1 MREGN
6 AKGSQLIIY
15 PDGTLYHI
23 DLKRADSVP
32 ANIFFVGAKERV
44 DAIAHH
50 FDSVRFRHQ
59 NKVRPEF
66 YAIAGMYKGVPM
78 TAFSCGIG
86 VDNIEIVLTEFHA
99 LFEYD
104 HTADR
109 WSDVPKKV
117 NIIRVGTA
125 GTSLKELP
133 IGAIA
138 ISKYSLG
145 LDNLC
150 VYYAKPIQRDATA
163 EKIEQAFLKTS
174 IGAINPLSY
183 CSTATAIV
191 AETLEKKA
199 QECGEKFPMIVS
211 GITTAS
217 PGFFAPEGR
226 SIGRIKTALSF
237 DAFISDIA
245 GFNECGFKIV
255 NHEMETS
262 GLFRIGNELL
272 GYNVGAICLILD
284 NLASDEMIEKK
295 RADERME
302 KCIYIALESMV
313 ELANEEASK

>member
-1 MREGN
+1 MREGK

-23 DLKRADSVP
+23 DLKRADAIPTNV
-32 ANIFFVGAKERV
+32 FFVGAKERV

-50 FDSVRFRHQ
+50 FDSVSFKHQ
-59 NKVRPEF
+59 NKARPEF
-66 YAIAGMYKGVPM
+66 YAVAGIYKGVSM
-78 TAFSCGIG
+78 AAFSCGIG

-104 HTADR
+104 HTADT
-109 WSDVPKKV
+109 WSNVPVKV
-117 NIIRVGTA
+117 NIIRIGTA

-133 IGAIA
+133 VGAIA
-138 ISKYSLG
+138 VSKYSLG

-150 VYYAKPIQRDATA
+150 AYYAKPSLRDVTA

-174 IGAINPLSY
+174 IGKINPLSY
-183 CSTATAIV
+183 CSTATPLV
-191 AETLEKKA
+191 ARILEKKA
-199 QECGEKFPMIVS
+199 QELKEKFPMIVS

-245 GFNECGFKIV
+245 GFNEDGFKIV

-272 GYNVGAICLILD
+272 GYNVGAICLVLD
-284 NLASDEMIEKK
+284 NLASDKVIEKK
-295 RADERME
+295 YADERME
-302 KCIYIALESMV
+302 KCIAIALESMV
-313 ELANEEASK
+313 ELSKS